1 MQQLDRKGKLFGGCI
16 SLLAYMLA
24 YKSIHYPVSI
34 ACAGATVPQRAES
47 GWKLVVGAALT
58 GWLVAIASF
67 SATAT
72 PSQGKNIEL
81 KIGVVQRFGSSVSD
95 RLILKA
101 AEPGDRLTLT
111 FDGGDGKPTA
121 LMATEIKLEI
131 STRPLEQPVVEE
143 RVVLSTHRSFENA
156 EHSANQWQE
165 QGLQVEI
172 GQPSSWQVWAKR
184 DTYNSPLLRRLL
196 LQSLRSKGYEA
207 AFIETYL
214 LREERIVSWVSGGDR
229 YHRKYL
235 DISASQG
242 LIEVSYGK
250 GDRALSQNR
259 NKRRYPGQL
268 RIQPNA
274 YNSYTLVNQVP
285 LETYL
290 RGVVPHEV
298 GTDPPYAALESQ
310 TILARTYALRNLRR
324 FQIDGYQLCANTH
337 CQVYK
342 GADTWLPADRAIAA
356 TAGQV
361 LTYQNELVDA
371 LYFSTSGGITASFD
385 DLWDGPPRPYLQ
397 PVIDSA
403 ANVWDLSGNSLATEQ
418 NFRRFIALNKGFNEE
433 KFDFFRWREASGLPQ
448 MNQRLRGYLQRKKHP
463 KANFK
468 TIRKLE
474 AVERSRTGRV
484 LKLAVLTD
492 RGSFEL
498 KKDEILQAFYA
509 PLSTLFY
516 LEPIYGADKTLK
528 GYRFVGGGFGHGVGL
543 SQHGS
548 HFLAKLGWSSDRIL
562 RFYFPGTEIQTL
574 SDDIT
579 FWRDSPAAIN

>member
-1 MQQLDRKGKLFGGCI
+1 MLGANLRLHITI
-16 SLLAYMLA
+16 SNLAPCA
-24 YKSIHYPVSI
+24 KAPIEPCAKAPKICVIGASPDPGQAI
-34 ACAGATVPQRAES
+34 ACSRATLPKKTNS
-47 GWKLVVGAALT
+47 GWKLFAGAALS
-58 GWLVAIASF
+58 GLLIAIASF

-72 PSQGKNIEL
+72 SSDRQNIEL
-81 KIGVVQRFGSSVSD
+81 KVGVVQRFGSSISD
-95 RLILKA
+95 RLTLKA
-101 AEPGDRLTLT
+101 VEPGDRLTLT
-111 FDGGDGKPTA
+111 FEGGDGKPTT

-131 STRPLEQPVVEE
+131 STRPLQQSLVEE

-156 EHSANQWQE
+156 ENSANRWQQ
-165 QGLQVEI
+165 QGLEVEI

-196 LQSLRSKGYEA
+196 LESLREA
-207 AFIETYL
+207 GNKTAFIETYN
-214 LREERIVSWVSGGDR
+214 LRQERIVSWVAGGNR

-235 DISASQG
+235 DISASQD
-242 LIEVSYGK
+242 LIAVSHGK
-250 GDRALSQNR
+250 GDR
-259 NKRRYPGQL
+259 NKRSYHGRL
-268 RIQPNA
+268 EIKPNA
-274 YNSYTLVNQVP
+274 YGSYTLVNQVP

-342 GADTWLPADRAIAA
+342 GADTWIPADRAIAA

-371 LYFSTSGGITASFD
+371 LYFSTSGGITASFE
-385 DLWDGPPRPYLQ
+385 DLWDGPPRPYLL
-397 PVIDSA
+397 PVVDSA
-403 ANVWDLSGNSLATEQ
+403 TNIWNLSGNSLAGEQ
-418 NFRRFIALNKGFNEE
+418 NFRRFMALKQGFNEE
-433 KFDFFRWREASGLPQ
+433 KHDFFRWREASGLPQ

-463 KANFK
+463 LANFK

-474 AVERSRTGRV
+474 VVERSKAGRV
-484 LKLAVLTD
+484 LKLAVTTD
-492 RGSFEL
+492 RGIVEL
-498 KKDEILQAFYA
+498 KKDEILQGFYA

-516 LEPIYGADKTLK
+516 LEPMYGADKTLK

-574 SDDIT
+574 NEDIT
-579 FWRDSPAAIN
+579 F